1 MSETPAWLAR
11 LRAQARRGPGEGR
24 VPLRVG
30 TVQVGSVAPEVI
42 EQIGLQ
48 RLLGGRYQLSFA
60 ECRGTSAW
68 TLPAGDASGALNA
81 LAAALRDAGCCGPWR
96 NEQLSVRGP
105 RGEAVGTVERGAVRV
120 LGIATDA
127 VHLVG
132 LTADGAGVW
141 VQQRALT
148 KAYHPGAWDTLMG
161 GMVSARDTL
170 TQALARETREEAGL
184 EIGVLTDLL
193 PGAAVW
199 LDQPSDEGGPGL
211 GHMRE
216 RIAWWSARLP
226 GGVVPVNQDGEVA
239 RFERWS
245 HAAVRAQLAAGA
257 FTPEA
262 ALVLG
267 AYYEARAA

>member
-30 TVQVGSVAPEVI
+30 AVQVGSVAPEVI
-42 EQIGLQ
+42 EQIGLL
-48 RLLGGRYQLSFA
+48 RLLDGRYQLSFA
-60 ECRGTSAW
+60 ECQGTSAW

-96 NEQLSVRGP
+96 DEQLSVRGP

-170 TQALARETREEAGL
+170 AQALARETREEAGL
-184 EIGVLTDLL
+184 EIGVLTDLR

-199 LDQPSDEGGPGL
+199 LDQPSNEGGVGL

-245 HAAVRAQLAAGA
+245 HAAVQAQLAAGA

-267 AYYEARAA
+267 AYYQARAA

>member
-1 MSETPAWLAR
+1 MEERDGTHAW
-11 LRAQARRGPGEGR
+11 
-24 VPLRVG
+24 V
-30 TVQVGSVAPEVI
+30 
-42 EQIGLQ
+42 
-48 RLLGGRYQLSFA
+48 
-60 ECRGTSAW
+60 
-68 TLPAGDASGALNA
+68 LPTGDASGALNA

-96 NEQLSVRGP
+96 DEQLAVRDAQGRP
-105 RGEAVGTVERGAVRV
+105 IATVERGAVRV

-141 VQQRALT
+141 LQQRALT
-148 KAYHPGAWDTLMG
+148 KAYHPGEWDTLMG

-170 TQALARETREEAGL
+170 AQALARETREEAGL
-184 EIGVLTDLL
+184 EIGTLAGLL

-199 LDQPSDEGGPGL
+199 LDQPSDEGGAGL

-226 GGVVPVNQDGEVA
+226 DGVVPVNQDGEVA

-245 HAAVRAQLAAGA
+245 HAAAQAQLAAGA

-267 AYYEARAA
+267 AYYEQRAV